1 MRIKEKKLIIGT
13 VTFIFATL
21 GMGLIIYGIAKE
33 NDNMRK
39 KIDRL
44 EYMLRE
50 CVEKQNN

>member
-13 VTFIFATL
+13 VMFIFATL
-21 GMGLIIYGIAKE
+21 AMGLIMYIAKE

-44 EYMLRE
+44 EHVLRE
-50 CVEKQNN
+50 CAEK